1 MLGVL
6 SSYSIQGSSTA
17 LAPLFAGIVL
27 VGALILAFVSAT
39 VLRYL
44 EKTYKLTFKTPWAP
58 YVACT
63 LLLIV
68 QADALLLAIP
78 RAPANAL

>member
-6 SSYSIQGSSTA
+6 SSHSTQGSSTA
-17 LAPLFAGIVL
+17 LAPVFAVIVL

-44 EKTYKLTFKTPWAP
+44 EKTYKLTFKAPWAP
-58 YVACT
+58 YAACA
-63 LLLIV
+63 LLLVV
-68 QADALLLAIP
+68 QGVTVLLAIP
-78 RAPANAL
+78 RPPVNAP